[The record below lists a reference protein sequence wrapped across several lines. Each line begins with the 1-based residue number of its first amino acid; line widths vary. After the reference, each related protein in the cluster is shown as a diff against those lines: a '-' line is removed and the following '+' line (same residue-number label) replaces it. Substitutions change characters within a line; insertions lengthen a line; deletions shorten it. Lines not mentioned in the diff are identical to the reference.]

1 MSLDQVVTGLIYLIA
16 TFLVF
21 LLGKWIFN
29 KFNSRF
35 DLHFELLK
43 KDNLALALAVTG
55 YYLGLI
61 FALGGVL
68 DGPSRGWLDD
78 LIDILFYGVIAI
90 ILLNL
95 AGLINEKIILR
106 KFSLEYEIIRDGN
119 TGAGAIAGGN
129 YLAAGLVVAG
139 AIQGQGDLM
148 TGVIFWLI
156 GQVVLILVS
165 RIYDLIT
172 PFDIHEHI
180 EKDNVAVG
188 VAFAGVLVAFGNI
201 IRISIY
207 GDFVSWQTNL
217 SEFASFIVFGLI
229 MLPIVRFIT
238 DKLLLPGEKLTD
250 ELVNQEKPNV
260 GAGVIEAFSYI
271 AASLLLGW
279 VV

>member
-1 MSLDQVVTGLIYLIA
+1 MSLDQVVTGIIYLVA
-16 TFLVF
+16 TFIIF
-21 LLGKWIFN
+21 LLGKWVFN
-29 KFNSRF
+29 KFNSHY

-43 KDNLALALAVTG
+43 NDNFALALAVTG

-68 DGPSRGWLDD
+68 DGPSKGWTED
-78 LIDILFYGVIAI
+78 LIDILFYGIFAI
-90 ILLNL
+90 ILLNI
-95 AGLINEKIILR
+95 AGIINEKIILS
-106 KFSLEYEIIRDGN
+106 KFSLEDEIIRDRN
-119 TGAGAIAGGN
+119 AGAGAISGGN

-139 AIQGQGDLM
+139 AIQGEGDLM
-148 TGVIFWLI
+148 TAIVFWLI
-156 GQVVLILVS
+156 GQAVLILAS
-165 RIYDLIT
+165 RVYDLIT
-172 PFDIHEHI
+172 PFDVHEHI
-180 EKDNVAVG
+180 EKDNIAVG
-188 VAFAGVLVAFGNI
+188 VAFAGVLIAFGNI

-207 GDFVSWQTNL
+207 GDFISWRANL
-217 SEFASFIVFGLI
+217 TEFGTFVLFGLI